1 MYIDNLLSYT
11 VCFHPIPT
19 LIENKKSLHVFQKE
33 AAGTKRLVNNEDFTK
48 DVMEGTE
55 EGGYIA
61 HCTATC

>member
-1 MYIDNLLSYT
+1 M
-11 VCFHPIPT
+11 PT